1 MNKNKIDILG
11 AGGHAKVVIEIAELS
26 HLEINKIYDCN
37 SALQN
42 ILDYEVSDN
51 LEEMALSESLFFA
64 LGNNKAR
71 RDNAILYPRHF
82 INLIHPAATLSKRV
96 KIGAGNVIMA
106 GAVINSSV
114 SIGDHCIVNTCASID
129 HDCNIGDYVHISP
142 RVALAGNVHIGEGS
156 HIGIGATVNQQVV
169 IGKWCTIGA
178 GSVVINNVEDYGVV
192 VGNPGKM
199 IKFNDE

>member
-1 MNKNKIDILG
+1 M
-11 AGGHAKVVIEIAELS
+11 
-26 HLEINKIYDCN
+26 
-37 SALQN
+37 
-42 ILDYEVSDN
+42 
-51 LEEMALSESLFFA
+51 
-64 LGNNKAR
+64 
-71 RDNAILYPRHF
+71 
-82 INLIHPAATLSKRV
+82 
-96 KIGAGNVIMA
+96 
-106 GAVINSSV
+106 
-114 SIGDHCIVNTCASID
+114 
-129 HDCNIGDYVHISP
+129 HISP